1 MKKII
6 VTTAICTAFFST
18 MAYADSPTGVQPS
31 QPPTGQP
38 AGQTAEEIA
47 KAALGK
53 VDALDKK
60 VDLVSKTA
68 DEAKGKADQNETTI
82 NDHTEKLK
90 GIEKNK
96 DEIARIDTEVKTK
109 LETFRNVGVGNSK
122 KIDEA
127 VEKVNIAVQ
136 DIDQVKE
143 NANKVPGL
151 EKKVNGYDQKIE
163 DLSKKIDE
171 KAEAGAL
178 TGAIGQAQ
186 EAQVQATEAK
196 GKAEAAQ
203 KTADKAQQTGEKA
216 QQTAEKAE
224 ETAKTA
230 TQNVD
235 KFDKEIQSLRND
247 IQNAMGSP
255 KGSVMKEMN
264 ELRNQTNKGLAK
276 VTALAGLHPLAFD
289 KNNKLSLS
297 VASGS
302 YNSEHAL
309 ALGGFYQPNRDVL
322 LSFASSMSGND
333 NAYTF
338 GASIRLGSHSKTA
351 EKQHVSQVAEL
362 YAAIAKLQAQ
372 VEQQQQE
379 IVQLQRVK

>member
-18 MAYADSPTGVQPS
+18 LAYADSPAVVPQ
-31 QPPTGQP
+31 
-38 AGQTAEEIA
+38 AGQTPEEIA
-47 KAALGK
+47 KEALEQVK
-53 VDALDKK
+53 ALDKK
-60 VDLVSKTA
+60 
-68 DEAKGKADQNETTI
+68 
-82 NDHTEKLK
+82 
-90 GIEKNK
+90 
-96 DEIARIDTEVKTK
+96 ID
-109 LETFRNVGVGNSK
+109 NVGQTAGNAETK
-122 KIDEA
+122 AIANE
-127 VEKVNIAVQ
+127 VNIQ
-136 DIDQVKE
+136 KHEDKI
-143 NANKVPGL
+143 
-151 EKKVNGYDQKIE
+151 NGYDQKIK
-163 DLSKKIDE
+163 DLDKKIEE
-171 KAEAGAL
+171 KAEAFRT
-178 TGAIGQAQ
+178 TGTNLIAQAQ
-186 EAQVQATEAK
+186 DAQVKATEAK

-203 KTADKAQQTGEKA
+203 QTADKA

-235 KFDKEIQSLRND
+235 KFDKEIQSLRDD
-247 IQNAMGSP
+247 IQNAMGAP

-297 VASGS
+297 VANGS
-302 YNSEHAL
+302 YKSEHAL

-338 GASIRLGSHSKTA
+338 GASVRLGSHSKTA
-351 EKQHVSQVAEL
+351 EKQHVSQVAGL

-372 VEQQQQE
+372 VEQQQKE